1 MRRSVTAAPS
11 SVIAVLLSLA
21 AAGSGVA
28 LATVAVFTIGSGVTY
43 PAGMAYVVVIVPTA
57 PAASVPSAHG
67 KAVVHAPAFDTNVR
81 PGGVGSATVTAT
93 ASDGPAFV
101 TTVV

>member
-1 MRRSVTAAPS
+1 MTEAPS
-11 SVIAVLLSLA
+11 CVVAVLLLLA
-21 AAGSGVA
+21 AARSGVA
-28 LATVAVFTIGSGVTY
+28 LDTVAVFTIGSGVTY
-43 PAGMAYVVVIVPTA
+43 AAGMAYVVMIVPTA

-67 KAVVHAPAFDTNVR
+67 KAVAQAPAFDTNVR
-81 PGGVGSATVTAT
+81 PGGVGSVTMTAT

>member
-1 MRRSVTAAPS
+1 MTASPS
-11 SVIAVLLSLA
+11 AVVAVLLLLA

-28 LATVAVFTIGSGVTY
+28 LATVAVFVMGFGATY
-43 PAGMAYVVVIVPTA
+43 PEGMAYVVVIVRTA
-57 PAASVPSAHG
+57 PDARVPSAHG

-81 PGGVGSATVTAT
+81 PGGVGSATVTDT
-93 ASDGPAFV
+93 AFDGPAFV